1 MVMYTKE
8 LGNIICV
15 VERALLPGQMD
26 LLTQVNG
33 KIMSVKVRESFHL
46 HKENSIKD
54 HGKMINDP
62 DKALCNMLIKMYILE
77 LSKKIANKDKAL

>member
-8 LGNIICV
+8 LGNTICV

-33 KIMSVKVRESFHL
+33 KIMSAKVRESFHL
-46 HKENSIKD
+46 H
-54 HGKMINDP
+54 
-62 DKALCNMLIKMYILE
+62 
-77 LSKKIANKDKAL
+77 